1 MIPLIISPFYL
12 LFGIIYF
19 ICFPVSFYLSES
31 SKIYKLVKILS
42 FGENI
47 EPLILYFFVIS
58 FCIFLALYIPGSV
71 FYKLFFKTL
80 NEGIICILIL
90 MSFIMISMGL
100 GVTLTNRISP
110 LLSVLPIDHEIFLIY
125 KLIILPGIYLVSS
138 LILLFV
144 FRSKSFSTEGY
155 NKKEVVVYVL
165 KNLLVFFYL
174 TFMVCTTYYI
184 IKYADFFDNEGVT
197 AFLFE
202 ILIYTFLL
210 ITIYAGLSSCVGKIK
225 LFNNFF
231 KKAFL
236 FYLLSL
242 IALSFLPMVLSK
254 IYESEINITEVII
267 TAILIT
273 ISAYI
278 INTVMSRLFK

>member
-1 MIPLIISPFYL
+1 M
-12 LFGIIYF
+12 YF

-42 FGENI
+42 LGENI
-47 EPLILYFFVIS
+47 ESLIFYFFVIS
-58 FCIFLALYIPGSV
+58 SSIFLALYIPGSV
-71 FYKLFFKTL
+71 LYKLFFKTL
-80 NEGIICILIL
+80 NGSIICTLIAL
-90 MSFIMISMGL
+90 SFMMLSMGL
-100 GVTLTNRISP
+100 GATLTNRISP
-110 LLSVLPIDHEIFLIY
+110 VLSVIPIYPEIFLIY
-125 KLIILPGIYLVSS
+125 KLVILPSIYLVYS

-165 KNLLVFFYL
+165 KNTLIFFHL
-174 TFMVCTTYYI
+174 TFMVCTVYSI
-184 IKYADFFDNEGVT
+184 IKYADFFDNEGVS
-197 AFLFE
+197 AFLYE
-202 ILIYTFLL
+202 IITYTFLF
-210 ITIYAGLSSCVGKIK
+210 ITIYVGLSSCVSKIK
-225 LFNNFF
+225 LFNNIF

-236 FYLLSL
+236 FYFLSL

-254 IYESEINITEVII
+254 IYESEINIAEVII

-278 INTVMSRLFK
+278 INTIISRFFK